1 MSVSCDFILSFSGI
15 GNNQSFV
22 KTDDTVKMEIKVDPS
37 SPLECELDTISD
49 DTFSKETLLNMEKD
63 DNAEFVNGEYSDHD
77 ENAAIK
83 EIKAKA
89 EVFTGV
95 DYENYFEEKEK
106 ERYKDSIAKHLEE
119 LKGKTLS
126 KPSNKREEKVY
137 QIFLKGIQ
145 YEKAKLDLLTG
156 KIKSLNAA
164 CKVHGGLSGTTL
176 QRLFKEKKN
185 FLGHSKNAIKVFTN
199 REEQTIIDEFVQRN
213 NGVKEYERK
222 SLQRVIWEKIQ
233 DIKNSNPERDF
244 SKYVSGNGVFRK
256 GFAYKLAKKFGLS
269 SRRTDK
275 EQKYECEICYTSYTL
290 MSSLKKHLRKVHF
303 L

>member
-1 MSVSCDFILSFSGI
+1 MIYPFLYCECQLHYRASSRASYHQQGKYI
-15 GNNQSFV
+15 Q
-22 KTDDTVKMEIKVDPS
+22 KTYNPS
-37 SPLECELDTISD
+37 YY
-49 DTFSKETLLNMEKD
+49 N
-63 DNAEFVNGEYSDHD
+63 
-77 ENAAIK
+77 
-83 EIKAKA
+83 
-89 EVFTGV
+89 
-95 DYENYFEEKEK
+95 
-106 ERYKDSIAKHLEE
+106 
-119 LKGKTLS
+119 
-126 KPSNKREEKVY
+126 
-137 QIFLKGIQ
+137 
-145 YEKAKLDLLTG
+145 LTY
-156 KIKSLNAA
+156 
-164 CKVHGGLSGTTL
+164 
-176 QRLFKEKKN
+176 
-185 FLGHSKNAIKVFTN
+185 LGHSKNAIKVFTN

>member
-1 MSVSCDFILSFSGI
+1 
-15 GNNQSFV
+15 
-22 KTDDTVKMEIKVDPS
+22 
-37 SPLECELDTISD
+37 
-49 DTFSKETLLNMEKD
+49 MEKD

-106 ERYKDSIAKHLEE
+106 EIYKDSIAKLLEE

-185 FLGHSKNAIKVFTN
+185 FLTYSM
-199 REEQTIIDEFVQRN
+199 
-213 NGVKEYERK
+213 
-222 SLQRVIWEKIQ
+222 KI
-233 DIKNSNPERDF
+233 
-244 SKYVSGNGVFRK
+244 
-256 GFAYKLAKKFGLS
+256 
-269 SRRTDK
+269 
-275 EQKYECEICYTSYTL
+275 
-290 MSSLKKHLRKVHF
+290 
-303 L
+303 